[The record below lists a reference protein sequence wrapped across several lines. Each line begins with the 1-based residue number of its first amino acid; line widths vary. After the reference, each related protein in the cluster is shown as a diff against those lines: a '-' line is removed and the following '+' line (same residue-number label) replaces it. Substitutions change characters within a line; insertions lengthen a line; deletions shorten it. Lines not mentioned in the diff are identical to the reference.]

1 MQNTYYVFFILKKRV
16 NKCPFTQ
23 NVIHTVALVESRAVL
38 YKRTCGLQPNSSN
51 LDNVLF
57 LKLQFKIIT
66 LIPIT
71 HSKIFELVWNNL
83 FCIN

>member
-23 NVIHTVALVESRAVL
+23 NVIHTVALFL
-38 YKRTCGLQPNSSN
+38 WNQGLCFTKELAAYDQIHQCS
-51 LDNVLF
+51 F
-57 LKLQFKIIT
+57 FKLQFKIIT

>member
-23 NVIHTVALVESRAVL
+23 NVIHTVALFL
-38 YKRTCGLQPNSSN
+38 WNQGLCFTKELRLTTKFINA
-51 LDNVLF
+51 LF